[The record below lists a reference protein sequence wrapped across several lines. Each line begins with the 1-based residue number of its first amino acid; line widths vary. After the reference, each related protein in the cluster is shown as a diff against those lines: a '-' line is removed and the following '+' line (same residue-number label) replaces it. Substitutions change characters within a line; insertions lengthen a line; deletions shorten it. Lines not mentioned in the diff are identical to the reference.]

1 MKEKERLKDVPIEDR
16 KSARYI
22 IIFITTA
29 IIIFSAISLMLEK
42 SVNLKESEVSNIVTN
57 VEGSVN
63 DIIQSGSLKKISP
76 GTHEYIKNQMEE
88 IDKEEISKKT
98 FNEIEK
104 YRKKVYWIRSGIK
117 VLIFLG
123 TAILILKK
131 NVKVKQEAEGKEVGK
146 YLGKESKKTI
156 GKEVLKE
163 KANGLKELV
172 KWPKK
177 IPKLVY
183 YILGLGIILIIVVPQ
198 VADKFTD
205 VGRIAETMHKKGMNK
220 RNVIFVYSYIAIV
233 NSFIEE
239 LMFRGIGYIELKKY
253 IPEKYACNISAILF
267 ALYHIA
273 IVNGAVNIWLTIL
286 AVIALY
292 IAGVVLNMMDK
303 KTNTIMPSYMI
314 HSLSNWILN
323 IIGYLIVFI

>member
-1 MKEKERLKDVPIEDR
+1 MKEKKRLKDIPLEDR
-16 KSARYI
+16 KNARYI
-22 IIFITTA
+22 IIFMTTA

-63 DIIQSGSLKKISP
+63 DIIQSDSLKKISP
-76 GTHEYIKNQMEE
+76 GTHEYIKNQMEVM
-88 IDKEEISKKT
+88 DKEEVSKKA

-123 TAILILKK
+123 TAILILRK
-131 NVKVKQEAEGKEVGK
+131 NVKIRKEAEVKGA
-146 YLGKESKKTI
+146 KKHLDKDT

-172 KWPKK
+172 KWPEK

-205 VGRIAETMHKKGMNK
+205 VGRIADTMHKKGMNK

-292 IAGVVLNMMDK
+292 IAGVILNMMDK
-303 KTNTIMPSYMI
+303 KTNTIMPSYMV

-323 IIGYLIVFI
+323 IIGYLIVFT